1 MGLELVNITKN
12 FRDFE
17 LGPFNVKIDNEVLVL
32 IGPTGSGKT
41 TILNLIAGMVNPD
54 AGSVI
59 LDGSD
64 ITNVSV
70 ESRRIGYVFQT
81 PNLFPHLNVRENI
94 VFGLPKGMMQEKSLH
109 VKNLI
114 DELGISHLSDRR
126 VQGLS
131 GGEMQK
137 ISLARML
144 AVEPKIILL
153 DEPLAHLD
161 PPTRRKLRLEL
172 RTILRK
178 QGVPVI
184 YVTHFEDDVYA
195 LADSVAVLH
204 NGMIE
209 NTARLETIL
218 ESNASGFVSEI
229 SAGSNY
235 IEGKVVESKGGFTV
249 IKVGSHLLE
258 TLGEYGSGSRVG
270 ILVRP
275 EDIIIAKE
283 AVKTS
288 ARNVVRA
295 EVVDLVLEANIAD
308 VHLRSDSLHLR
319 ARVTEEARK
328 DLDIKNGEFVYAI
341 FKATSPQVVREE
353 TENLKT

>member
-1 MGLELVNITKN
+1 MGLELVNIMKN
-12 FRDFE
+12 FPSFK
-17 LGPFNVKIDNEVLVL
+17 LGPFNLKIDNEVLVL

-54 AGSVI
+54 EGSVM
-59 LDGSD
+59 LDGSE
-64 ITNVSV
+64 ITDVPV

-81 PNLFPHLNVRENI
+81 PNLFPHLNVYENI
-94 VFGLPKGMMQEKSLH
+94 VFGLPKGKKQEKSLH
-109 VKNLI
+109 VKKLL
-114 DELGISHLSDRR
+114 DELGISHLSDRG
-126 VQGLS
+126 VQELS

-137 ISLARML
+137 VSLARML

-161 PPTRRKLRLEL
+161 PPTRRKLRIEL
-172 RTILRK
+172 RRILRK

-218 ESNASGFVSEI
+218 ESNTSEFVSEI

-235 IEGKVVESKGGFTV
+235 IEGKVIESKGGFTI
-249 IKVGSHLLE
+249 IKIGSHLLE
-258 TLGEYGSGSRVG
+258 TLGEHDSGSRIG

-275 EDIIIAKE
+275 EDIIISRDP
-283 AVKTS
+283 VKTS

-295 EVVDLVLEANIAD
+295 EVVDLIQEGNIAD
-308 VHLRSDSLHLR
+308 VHLQSDSLHLR

-328 DLDIKNGEFVYAI
+328 DLGIERGESVYAI

-353 TENLKT
+353 GSN